1 MKAIYQYFNFNVL
14 INQATKDLKLLSFG
28 NEEEEDSAGIIV
40 PTRMKNSQETK
51 MKKKKETS
59 NEEEKEGIPIDKIS
73 AAESEKIMKE
83 NAKKKASKY
92 NFDDDDDDDDDE
104 KAVTDLNGWAERS
117 EEAEKKKVL
126 QERGEQ
132 KSLFLV

>member
-1 MKAIYQYFNFNVL
+1 M
-14 INQATKDLKLLSFG
+14 
-28 NEEEEDSAGIIV
+28 
-40 PTRMKNSQETK
+40 K
-51 MKKKKETS
+51 MKKKKES
-59 NEEEKEGIPIDKIS
+59 VNEEEKEDIPIDKIS

-92 NFDDDDDDDDDE
+92 NFDDDDDDDDDDDE
-104 KAVTDLNGWAERS
+104 RAVTDLNGWAERS